1 MKNLEG
7 SALDG
12 VHVNLRDSRQEIVRY
27 LMVIITI
34 LGFFLAWVSLKEEP
48 FPIQKLILLLCLS
61 FIGLIVHGLLERN
74 PIAARHVLVWG
85 CLTWLLV
92 AIVFFRTL
100 WVPFYS
106 LLGIIIGGMLIS
118 GSEYAYAAATLF
130 LAFLLNKTA
139 GTDFPISDLALVF
152 LMGLMCAWILRRTLF
167 TALEWYSYTQKRAET
182 LLEQT
187 REHRAEISR
196 AYKSLEM
203 AYHIQ
208 EKIQDELVYANKRAD
223 EALQMKERFAANI
236 SHELR
241 TPLNLILGFS
251 EVMYKS
257 PETYGNISWPPILR
271 RDIYQIY
278 RSSEHLLEMI
288 DDVLDLSRYEM
299 LDFSLSKEFVP
310 IGKTVLEA
318 VEIGRDLFAGSGIRL
333 ETDLEPNLPIVD
345 IDVTRIRQILINL
358 LKNARSFTAE
368 GYVKVSA
375 HLDNDRILLSVKDT
389 GEGIQKDKL
398 EAIFN
403 EFYQVDQSRS
413 RKRQGAGLGLAI
425 CKRLVEAH
433 GGNIWVESTEGV
445 GTEFFFTL
453 PLPNQRHRGPMFET
467 TELHQVLQPSTRS
480 CALVVEADPV
490 IADIISRQ
498 LDGLEIVQVD
508 DPALLEEYASRYRP
522 CLIIDNSF
530 QGKDRPVAARFEGE
544 IPIVHVSLPSQAWLA
559 KELDISTSLIKPVT
573 SGRFLNVIS
582 RYPNARDILIV
593 DDDREFCQLIHRY
606 LQSSG
611 QNYRV
616 RFAYDGEEGWATLL
630 RQPPDLVI
638 LDVIMP
644 GKSGFEIIELMKEN
658 PAFGKTNIILITG
671 TQFDRDIQETYES
684 QIHIVQ
690 HNGLSYK
697 QTLRCI
703 KALSAVFQNMHS
715 DVSVPAKIERPQY
728 RKSGVN
734 DVYFPSS

>member
-1 MKNLEG
+1 MENLEG

-12 VHVNLRDSRQEIVRY
+12 VRVNLRDSRQEIVHY
-27 LMVIITI
+27 LMVITI
-34 LGFFLAWVSLKEEP
+34 VLGCFLAWVSLKEEP
-48 FPIQKLILLLCLS
+48 FPTWKFVLLLCLS
-61 FIGLIVHGLLERN
+61 LIGLVVRGLSERN
-74 PIAARHVLVWG
+74 PIAARHALVWC
-85 CLTWLLV
+85 CLAWLLA
-92 AIVFFRTL
+92 AIAFFRAP

-106 LLGIIIGGMLIS
+106 LLGIIIGGMLVS
-118 GSEYAYAAATLF
+118 GAEYAYAGATLL

-139 GTDFPISDLALVF
+139 GTAFPTSDLALAFV
-152 LMGLMCAWILRRTLF
+152 MGLMCAWILRRTLF

-182 LLEQT
+182 LLDQT

-257 PETYGNISWPPILR
+257 PETYGNIAWPPMLR
-271 RDIYQIY
+271 RDVYQIY

-299 LDFSLSKEFVP
+299 LDFSLSKEYVP

-333 ETDLEPNLPIVD
+333 ETELEPNLPVVD

-375 HLDNDRILLSVKDT
+375 RLDGERILLSVKDT
-389 GEGIQKDKL
+389 GEGIPKEKL

-433 GGNIWVESTEGV
+433 GGSIWVESTEGV

-453 PLPNQRHRGPMFET
+453 PLPNQRRRGSMFET
-467 TELHQVLQPSTRS
+467 TELHQVLQPSTRG
-480 CALVVEADPV
+480 CVLVVEADPV
-490 IADIISRQ
+490 IAGIISRQ
-498 LDGLEIVQVD
+498 VDGLEVVQVD
-508 DPALLEEYASRYRP
+508 DPAQLEDYANQYRP
-522 CLIIDNSF
+522 CLVIDNSY
-530 QGKDRPVAARFEGE
+530 QGKDRPAARLEGA
-544 IPIVHVSLPSQAWLA
+544 IPMIHVSLPSQAWLA

-582 RYPNARDILIV
+582 RYPDARDVLIV

-606 LQSSG
+606 LQSNG
-611 QNYRV
+611 QSYRV
-616 RFAYDGEEGWATLL
+616 RFAYDGEEGWAALQK
-630 RQPPDLVI
+630 QPPDLVI

-644 GKSGFEIIELMKEN
+644 GKNGFEIIELMKQN
-658 PAFGKTNIILITG
+658 PAFAKANIVLITG
-671 TQFDRDIQETYES
+671 TQFDRDIQEKYES

-690 HNGLSYK
+690 HNGLSYR
-697 QTLRCI
+697 QTLGCI
-703 KALSAVFQNMHS
+703 KALSAVFQNLHTEA
-715 DVSVPAKIERPQY
+715 DQ
-728 RKSGVN
+728 G
-734 DVYFPSS
+734 